1 MNSNIY
7 HPYWPVSFWVTW
19 CMLFLV
25 EPGLTQN
32 EFSLEQVIKM
42 GQEGA
47 FRQIQNEQ
55 NLQMADYDY
64 ALFKSTL
71 KPMVSVNAMAPNF
84 FRTSTPV
91 RQPNGSIL
99 FQPISQNDA
108 SLSLS
113 VTQEIAAT
121 GTSVFFQSDVQRFD
135 DFSSGLTLFN
145 GIPFRIGFIQPIIGY
160 NAVKW
165 NKKLAEQTFRLEEK
179 RFTTAGEQVN
189 LDILDLYF
197 AILLSDNNRKIA
209 LQNLEVNEQLLQI
222 TSEKVSLGKA
232 SEDELLQ
239 IRISR
244 DQAAI
249 QYEDALLEMAAAKQD
264 LGVYLGDGLRLDLT
278 SFAEPPRLLV
288 ILPSE
293 EELIDMAMKQSD
305 EIQSWNLAIIREEA
319 ALAQAKA
326 DFGLQMNLVA
336 SYGTA
341 RGSDRL
347 SDVYLRPLTEQQIN
361 LTVSLPLV
369 DWGRKKNALAASR
382 IRQEQASDARQ
393 QATGEL
399 INQVRIESARFQQL
413 QQQISQ
419 RSALVT
425 SADKRFNIANERY
438 RIGAISIMDL
448 VWAQREKDLMQQDYI
463 RHLHNMYRSYFRLRQ
478 LTGGNI

>member
-1 MNSNIY
+1 MDSNIY
-7 HPYWPVSFWVTW
+7 NPYWSGRFCVSL
-19 CMLFLV
+19 CILFL
-25 EPGLTQN
+25 GLTSFGQN
-32 EFSLEQVIKM
+32 EISLEQVLNM

-55 NLQMADYDY
+55 NLQIAGHDY
-64 ALFKSTL
+64 AFFTSTL
-71 KPMVSVNAMAPNF
+71 KPLVSVNAMAPNF
-84 FRTSTPV
+84 FKTSTPV

-121 GTSVFFQSDVQRFD
+121 GTSLFFQSDLQRFD
-135 DFSSGLTLFN
+135 DFTSGQTLFN
-145 GIPFRIGFIQPIIGY
+145 GIPFRIGIIQPIIGY
-160 NAVKW
+160 NATKW
-165 NKKLAEQTFRLEEK
+165 NKKMAEQTFRLEEK
-179 RFTTAGEQVN
+179 RFIIAGEQVN

-197 AILLSDNNRKIA
+197 AVLLSDNNRKIA
-209 LQNLEVNEQLLQI
+209 SQNLEVNEQLLQI
-222 TSEKVSLGKA
+222 TTEKVSLGKA

-249 QYEDALLEMAAAKQD
+249 QYDDALLDMEAAKQD
-264 LGVYLGDGLRLDLT
+264 LGVYLGDAHRFDLT
-278 SFAEPPRLLV
+278 SFTEPPRLLV

-293 EELIDMAMKQSD
+293 EELIDMAIKQSD
-305 EIQSWNLAIIREEA
+305 EIQTWNLAIIREEA
-319 ALAQAKA
+319 ALAQANA
-326 DFGLQMNLVA
+326 DFGIQMNLVA

-369 DWGRKKNALAASR
+369 DWGRKKHALAAGQ
-382 IRQEQASDARQ
+382 IRQEQASDARKQ
-393 QATGEL
+393 VTGEL
-399 INQVRIESARFQQL
+399 INRVRTESARFRQL
-413 QQQISQ
+413 QQHISQ
-419 RSALVT
+419 RSDLVA

-463 RHLHNMYRSYFRLRQ
+463 RNLHNMYRSYFRLRQ